1 MLHSRKTAY
10 VTIGET
16 PAVAASAAAGADA
29 FACDAATEVVYAPVD
44 TPKSLVDVRA
54 SGVVRALVVDAGA
67 TAESVVAGCMA
78 AGIVPCVAYTEDA
91 ASASY
96 VRLAPRSVCV
106 GKSRETGALDDSYRV
121 LSAAESANAQAI
133 LLVESHLSVD
143 ERFLSMAADER
154 RAVYSAPAASIN
166 AAFGGITRVWR
177 ACVSSA
183 EIHASRDSWV
193 ACPKC
198 RRISDAARVL
208 ANHKMC
214 LECGHH
220 FRMTSAERLADV
232 LDAES
237 FECWF
242 ETDADDVLE
251 TDPLNFPGYM
261 NKIADM
267 RKKTGLREG
276 VRCGVGRIAG
286 MRVAVGVMDST
297 FFMGSMGSVVG
308 ERIARLVEYATEQ
321 ALPLV
326 IFTCSGGARMQEG
339 LVSLMQMAKISA
351 AIRRHSEAG
360 LPYFSVITDPTTG
373 GVTASFAMQGDVII
387 SEPRALIGFAGRRV
401 IQDTIRQELPKEFQT
416 AEFALAHGLIDAIVE
431 RPRIRETLANLL
443 ALHAKPESDA
453 PQSFDMLLAALAA
466 HPTKCEFEASGAEI
480 STDGNDILS
489 GVRAKAG
496 QRNSLFDPS
505 ARQLE
510 RHEACQG
517 DRLFDPPEAVAG
529 EKASCANA
537 PRSSAAENSAWA
549 SVQRARDVHRPT
561 AGRYLEACCEGFIEL
576 HGDRA
581 FADDGAIVA
590 GIGWVAGRPATLIA
604 QEKGRNLDDRIKRNF
619 GCPQPE
625 GYRKSLRLMRQ
636 AERFGRP
643 VVCFVDTQSAFC
655 GKEAEERGQGNAIAD
670 NLYAMAGLRVP
681 IVSVLVGEGGSGGA
695 LALALADRVAMQ
707 EHAVYSV
714 LSPEGFASILWKD
727 RSRAPEAAAA
737 MRMNAYDIFDM
748 GIVDAVLEEGEG
760 SAAANPDFAIAN
772 VAAYV
777 ETALEELAD
786 LSTEELVRQ
795 RYDRFRAF

>member
-1 MLHSRKTAY
+1 MLRSKKTTY
-10 VTIGET
+10 VTIGEA
-16 PAVAASAAAGADA
+16 PAPAAPDAASADA
-29 FACDAATEVVYAPVD
+29 FACGESAEAVYAPLD
-44 TPKSLVDVRA
+44 SPKSLVDLHA
-54 SGVVRALVVDAGA
+54 AGVVRVLVVDAGA

-78 AGIVPCVAYTEDA
+78 AGLVPCVAYTEDA
-91 ASASY
+91 SRAAH
-96 VRLAPRSVCV
+96 VRLAPKTVCV
-106 GKSRETGALDDSYRV
+106 GKSREAGALDDSYRV
-121 LSAAESANAQAI
+121 LSAAESADVQAL
-133 LLVESHLSVD
+133 LLVESHLAVD
-143 ERFLSMAADER
+143 ERFLSMAADEG
-154 RAVYSAPAASIN
+154 RAVYSAPAGSFN

-177 ACVSSA
+177 ACVAASEA
-183 EIHASRDSWV
+183 HASRDSWV
-193 ACPKC
+193 VCPKC
-198 RRISDAARVL
+198 RRISDASRVL
-208 ANHKMC
+208 VNHKMC
-214 LECGHH
+214 PECGHH
-220 FRMTSAERLADV
+220 FRMTSAERLADI
-232 LDAES
+232 LDAGS

-242 ETDADDVLE
+242 ETDATDVPE

-261 NKIADM
+261 NKIAGM
-267 RKKTGLREG
+267 RAKTGLREG

-286 MRVAVGVMDST
+286 MNAVVCVMDST

-308 ERIARLVEYATEQ
+308 ERITRSVEYATEH

-351 AIRRHSEAG
+351 AIQRHGEAG

-373 GVTASFAMQGDVII
+373 GVTASFAMQGDVVI

-416 AEFALAHGLIDAIVE
+416 AEFALQHGLIDAIVE

-443 ALHAKPESDA
+443 ALHAKPESGA
-453 PQSFDMLLAALAA
+453 PQGFDVVLAALAA
-466 HPTKCEFEASGAEI
+466 MPTKCELEATGAQVSIDE
-480 STDGNDILS
+480 SDILS
-489 GVRAKAG
+489 GVRAGDSQAIACVSAKVAAGAHAAIARRAHKVDFGSKPKAI
-496 QRNSLFDPS
+496 
-505 ARQLE
+505 
-510 RHEACQG
+510 
-517 DRLFDPPEAVAG
+517 
-529 EKASCANA
+529 KADKN
-537 PRSSAAENSAWA
+537 ENPAWA
-549 SVQRARDVHRPT
+549 SVQIARDVHRPT
-561 AGRYLEACCEGFIEL
+561 AGRYLDACCEGFIEL

-581 FADDGAIVA
+581 FADDSAIVA
-590 GIGWVAGRPATLIA
+590 GIGWVGGRPATLIA
-604 QEKGRNLDDRIKRNF
+604 QEKGRDLDDRIRRNF

-643 VVCFVDTQSAFC
+643 VVCFVDTQGAFC

-670 NLYAMAGLRVP
+670 NLYVMAGLRVP

-727 RSRAPEAAAA
+727 RTRAPEAAAV

-748 GIVDAVLEEGEG
+748 GIVDEVLEEGEG

-777 ETALEELAD
+777 EDALDELA
-786 LSTEELVRQ
+786 SMPTEELLQQ
-795 RYDRFRAF
+795 RYERFRAF

>member
-1 MLHSRKTAY
+1 MLRSKKTAY
-10 VTIGET
+10 VTIGDK
-16 PAVAASAAAGADA
+16 PAVAPDAESADA
-29 FACDAATEVVYAPVD
+29 FACEGESVAAYAPLASG
-44 TPKSLVDVRA
+44 KSLVDVRA
-54 SGVVRALVVDAGA
+54 EGVVRALVVDAGA

-78 AGIVPCVAYTEDA
+78 AGVVPCVAYTEDVA
-91 ASASY
+91 TASH
-96 VRLAPRSVCV
+96 VRLAPQSVCV
-106 GKSRETGALDDSYRV
+106 GKNRETGALDDSYRV
-121 LSAAESANAQAI
+121 LSAAESADAQAI

-143 ERFLSMAADER
+143 ERFLAMAADEG
-154 RAVYSAPAASIN
+154 RAVHSAPAASID
-166 AAFGGITRVWR
+166 ALFGGMTRAWR
-177 ACVSSA
+177 TCAPARGSAVHVSD
-183 EIHASRDSWV
+183 DSWTI
-193 ACPKC
+193 CPKC
-198 RRISDAARVL
+198 RRISDAARVR
-208 ANHKMC
+208 ANRKMC
-214 LECGHH
+214 PECGHH

-242 ETDADDVLE
+242 ETDATDVLE

-261 NKIADM
+261 DKIAGM

-276 VRCGVGRIAG
+276 VRCGVGSIAG
-286 MRVAVGVMDST
+286 MRVAIGVMDST

-308 ERIARLVEYATEQ
+308 ERITRLTEYATDQE
-321 ALPLV
+321 LPL
-326 IFTCSGGARMQEG
+326 ILFTCSGGARMQEG

-351 AIRRHSEAG
+351 AIQRHGEAG

-387 SEPRALIGFAGRRV
+387 SEPQALIGFAGRRV

-416 AEFALAHGLIDAIVE
+416 AEFALEHGLIDAIVE
-431 RPRIRETLANLL
+431 RSRIRETLANLL
-443 ALHAKPESDA
+443 ALHAKPSSGAPRGFDA
-453 PQSFDMLLAALAA
+453 VLASLAAN
-466 HPTKCEFEASGAEI
+466 PTKNELAASGAKVSADE
-480 STDGNDILS
+480 SDILA
-489 GVRAKAG
+489 GVRAVA
-496 QRNSLFDPS
+496 
-505 ARQLE
+505 AR
-510 RHEACQG
+510 AAAVV
-517 DRLFDPPEAVAG
+517 PNAVAASVRNAAARRAH
-529 EKASCANA
+529 KAEIEQFTAK
-537 PRSSAAENSAWA
+537 PHAAKQAAAEENSAWA
-549 SVQRARDVHRPT
+549 SVQTARDIHRPT
-561 AGRYLEACCEGFIEL
+561 AGRYLEASCEGFFEC

-604 QEKGRNLDDRIKRNF
+604 QEKGRDLNDRIKRNF

-643 VVCFVDTQSAFC
+643 VVCFVDTQGAFC

-727 RSRAPEAAAA
+727 RSRAPEAAAI

-748 GIVDAVLEEGEG
+748 GIIDAVLEEGEE
-760 SAAANPDFAIAN
+760 SASASPDVAIAN
-772 VAAYV
+772 AVAYV
-777 ETALEELAD
+777 EAALDELSSLTVEEFLQ
-786 LSTEELVRQ
+786 Q
-795 RYDRFRAF
+795 RYERFRAF